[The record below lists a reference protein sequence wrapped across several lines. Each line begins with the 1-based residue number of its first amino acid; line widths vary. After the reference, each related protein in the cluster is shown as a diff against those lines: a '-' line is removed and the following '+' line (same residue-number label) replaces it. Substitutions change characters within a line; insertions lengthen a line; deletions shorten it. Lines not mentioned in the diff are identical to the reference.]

1 MSTTSLRIF
10 GIALIVGGL
19 VLLLAATKLV
29 SMAALWPLIPLTIGV
44 AMATAYFSGPRST
57 PLLLSGVMLSLASL
71 LLLYCAIAGWGA
83 MVQLWPLLLV
93 APGGAFLAVYA
104 FTRETNSLSVAL
116 MLIVTAALFMV
127 LNHLFGKLWGVVLVL
142 VGVLVFALSLVRKS

>member
-19 VLLLAATKLV
+19 VLLLAATGLV

-44 AMATAYFSGPRST
+44 AMATAYFSGPRGT

-71 LLLYCAIAGWGA
+71 LLLSCAIAGWGA
-83 MVQLWPLLLV
+83 MVKLWPLLLV

-116 MLIVTAALFMV
+116 MLIVTAVLFMV

-142 VGVLVFALSLVRKS
+142 VGALVLALSLVRKS